1 MADTNITAD
10 PILIVTSQGGVIGE
24 CVIAGPINIIFLQIG
39 SIVQWD
45 VTVRNPLL
53 DITFDC
59 SEKDRFNT
67 KNAGVAKLEV
77 EIFGTWLNETIF
89 AEPIEIL
96 LTQHGSSPTG
106 ILVVSSPIEIA
117 ITIPDWDTV

>member
-10 PILIVTSQGGVIGE
+10 PIVIVTSQGGVIGE
-24 CVIAGPINIIFLQIG
+24 CVIADPITMTFLQIG

-67 KNAGVAKLEV
+67 RDAGVFKLEV
-77 EIFGTWLNETIF
+77 EIFGNWLNKTIF
-89 AEPIEIL
+89 VEPIEIL
-96 LTQHGSSPTG
+96 LTQHGVSPAG
-106 ILVVSSPIEIA
+106 VLVVSSPIV
-117 ITIPDWDTV
+117 ITITLPDWETA